1 MRTSVDRT
9 AEPVSVSAR
18 PVSVRP
24 SSVRAGDRRPRRGV
38 VAGVFALTVLLGVP
52 GTAAAVPPPP
62 PNPSD
67 SELDAG
73 RAEASEKAGE
83 VGRLTSRLADAEAKL
98 TTLRNKVERKLEQ
111 ANKARVD
118 LERARGAADRA
129 ESRAETARA
138 EVRSASGAIRNARS
152 ALDRFVAASH
162 RQGTTIGSLSAYLGA
177 DSPKNLLAREQLLGA
192 VGGSEL
198 DALGSM
204 QRAQVRKSNK
214 EASAR
219 ESLENARQKRAA
231 ADRARSAAQQ
241 AQQAAVAARGRQAA
255 RAGELRAE
263 KGAVEQQLREARSH
277 VGGLEGQRERYEQW
291 LAEKQ
296 AEEAQQAAAAAAAS
310 GGGGSAPAPSQPA
323 PASSA
328 PAGATVE
335 AAVQR
340 AMSQLGVQYAWGG
353 GDANGPTY
361 GIRDGGVADAHGDY
375 AKIGFD
381 CSGLMIY
388 AFAGVQAL
396 PHYSGYQYD
405 AGRKVPLSQMRR
417 GDMLFWGNG
426 GIHHVAMYLGDGQMI
441 EAPYSGG
448 QVRVVPVRYG
458 DILPQA
464 TRLVG

>member
-9 AEPVSVSAR
+9 ARTSSSR
-18 PVSVRP
+18 P
-24 SSVRAGDRRPRRGV
+24 GGRRSGRGLA
-38 VAGVFALTVLLGVP
+38 AGVFALAVLL
-52 GTAAAVPPPP
+52 AAPPAAVAVPPPP

-67 SELDAG
+67 AELDAS

-118 LERARGAADRA
+118 LQRARAEADTAEAEA
-129 ESRAETARA
+129 ESARA
-138 EVRSASGAIRNARS
+138 EVRSASGAIRNARES
-152 ALDRFVAASH
+152 LDRFAAASH
-162 RQGTTIGSLSAYLGA
+162 RQGTTVGSLSAYLGA
-177 DSPKNLLAREQLLGA
+177 DSPKDLLAREQLLGA

-204 QRAQVRKSNK
+204 KRAQVRKSNK
-214 EASAR
+214 EAAAR
-219 ESLENARQKRAA
+219 QALENARQKRAA
-231 ADRARSAAQQ
+231 AARAKTAAEQ
-241 AQQAAVAARGRQAA
+241 AQQAAVEARNGQAS
-255 RAGELRAE
+255 RAEELRAE
-263 KGAVEQQLREARSH
+263 KSAVEQQLQEARSR
-277 VGGLEGQRERYEQW
+277 VGGLEGQRERYEAW
-291 LAEKQ
+291 LAEKE
-296 AEEAQQAAAAAAAS
+296 AEEAAQAQQAAAAAS
-310 GGGGSAPAPSQPA
+310 GGGASAPSPQSQA
-323 PASSA
+323 ASV
-328 PAGATVE
+328 PAGASVETV
-335 AAVQR
+335 VQR

-353 GDANGPTY
+353 GNAHGPTY

-426 GIHHVAMYLGDGQMI
+426 GIHHVALYLGNGQMI

-448 QVRVVPVRYG
+448 HVRVVPVRYG
-458 DILPQA
+458 DILPYA
-464 TRLVG
+464 TRLIG

>member
-1 MRTSVDRT
+1 M
-9 AEPVSVSAR
+9 
-18 PVSVRP
+18 
-24 SSVRAGDRRPRRGV
+24 
-38 VAGVFALTVLLGVP
+38 FALAVLL
-52 GTAAAVPPPP
+52 AAPPAAVAVPPPP

-67 SELDAG
+67 AELDAS

-98 TTLRNKVERKLEQ
+98 TTLRNRVERKLEQ

-118 LERARGAADRA
+118 LQRARAEADTADSEA
-129 ESRAETARA
+129 ESARA
-138 EVRSASGAIRNARS
+138 EVRTASGAISNARQS
-152 ALDRFVAASH
+152 LDRFVAASH
-162 RQGTTIGSLSAYLGA
+162 RQGTTVGSLSAYLGA
-177 DSPKNLLAREQLLGA
+177 DSPKDLLAREQLLGA

-204 QRAQVRKSNK
+204 KRAQVRKSNK
-214 EASAR
+214 EAAAR
-219 ESLENARQKRAA
+219 QALENARQKRAA
-231 ADRARSAAQQ
+231 AARAKTAAEQ
-241 AQQAAVAARGRQAA
+241 AQQAAVEARNGQAS
-255 RAGELRAE
+255 RAEEVRAE
-263 KGAVEQQLREARSH
+263 KSAVEQQLQEARSH
-277 VGGLEGQRERYEQW
+277 VGGLEGQRDRYEAW
-291 LAEKQ
+291 LAEKE
-296 AEEAQQAAAAAAAS
+296 AEEAAQAQQAAAAAS
-310 GGGGSAPAPSQPA
+310 GGGTSGGGASAPAQQPQA
-323 PASSA
+323 ASV
-328 PAGATVE
+328 PTGASVETV
-335 AAVQR
+335 VQR

-353 GDANGPTY
+353 GNAHGPTY

-426 GIHHVAMYLGDGQMI
+426 GIHHVALYLGNGQMI

-448 QVRVVPVRYG
+448 HVRVVPVRYG
-458 DILPQA
+458 DILPYA
-464 TRLVG
+464 TRLIG

>member
-1 MRTSVDRT
+1 M
-9 AEPVSVSAR
+9 A
-18 PVSVRP
+18 
-24 SSVRAGDRRPRRGV
+24 AG
-38 VAGVFALTVLLGVP
+38 AFTLAVLLGAP

-67 SELDAG
+67 AELEAG

-98 TTLRNKVERKLEQ
+98 TTLRNRVERKLEQ

-118 LERARGAADRA
+118 LQRARSAAEAA

-138 EVRSASGAIRNARS
+138 EVETASGAIRTARKS
-152 ALDRFVAASH
+152 LDRFVAGSH
-162 RQGTTIGSLSAYLGA
+162 RQGTAIGSLSAYLGA
-177 DSPKNLLAREQLLGA
+177 DSPKDLLAREQLLGA
-192 VGGSEL
+192 VGDSEL

-204 QRAQVRKSNK
+204 KRAQVRKSNK
-214 EASAR
+214 EAAAR
-219 ESLENARQKRAA
+219 EALQDARQKRAA
-231 ADRARSAAQQ
+231 AAEAKTAADQ
-241 AQQAAVAARGRQAA
+241 AQQAAVAARSRQAS
-255 RAGELRAE
+255 RAKELRTE
-263 KGAVEQQLREARSH
+263 KSSVERQLREARSH
-277 VGGLEGQRERYEQW
+277 VGGLEGQRERYQEW
-291 LAEKQ
+291 LAEKE
-296 AEEAQQAAAAAAAS
+296 AEEAAQAQQAAAAAS
-310 GGGGSAPAPSQPA
+310 GGGGSAPAPA
-323 PASSA
+323 ASATSV
-328 PAGATVE
+328 PAGASVE

-353 GDANGPTY
+353 GNAHGPTY

-375 AKIGFD
+375 NKIGFD

-426 GIHHVAMYLGDGQMI
+426 GIHHVAMYLGNGQMI

-448 QVRVVPVRYG
+448 HVRVVPVRYG
-458 DILPQA
+458 DILPYA
-464 TRLVG
+464 TRLIG

>member
-1 MRTSVDRT
+1 MRTSVGRT
-9 AEPVSVSAR
+9 VQSSASQSTAR
-18 PVSVRP
+18 PGGKRS
-24 SSVRAGDRRPRRGV
+24 RRGLA
-38 VAGVFALTVLLGVP
+38 AGAFALAVLVGAP
-52 GTAAAVPPPP
+52 GTAIAVPPPP

-67 SELDAG
+67 AELESG

-83 VGRLTSRLADAEAKL
+83 VGRLTSRLADADAKL
-98 TTLRNKVERKLEQ
+98 TTLRNRVERKLEE

-118 LERARGAADRA
+118 LQRARAAADTA
-129 ESRAETARA
+129 ESRAESART
-138 EVRSASGAIRNARS
+138 EVRTASGAIRNARQV
-152 ALDRFVAASH
+152 LDRFVAASH

-177 DSPKNLLAREQLLGA
+177 DSPKDLLAREQLLGA
-192 VGGSEL
+192 VGDSEL

-204 QRAQVRKSNK
+204 KRAQVRKSNK
-214 EASAR
+214 EAAARQALEKAR
-219 ESLENARQKRAA
+219 EKRAEA
-231 ADRARSAAQQ
+231 AQAKTAAQQ
-241 AQQAAVAARGRQAA
+241 AQQAAVAARSRQAS
-255 RAGELRAE
+255 RAEELRTE
-263 KGAVEQQLREARSH
+263 KNTVEQQLREARAH
-277 VGGLEGQRERYEQW
+277 VGGLEGQREQYREW
-291 LAEKQ
+291 LAEKE
-296 AEEAQQAAAAAAAS
+296 AEEEAQAQQAAAAAS
-310 GGGGSAPAPSQPA
+310 GGGGSAPAPPA
-323 PASSA
+323 QQAPSSA
-328 PAGATVE
+328 PAGASVE

-353 GDANGPTY
+353 GNAHGPTY

-426 GIHHVAMYLGDGQMI
+426 GIHHVAMYLGNGQMI

-448 QVRVVPVRYG
+448 HVRVVPVRYG
-458 DILPQA
+458 DILPYA
-464 TRLVG
+464 TRLIG

>member
-9 AEPVSVSAR
+9 AQSPASSEAR
-18 PVSVRP
+18 P
-24 SSVRAGDRRPRRGV
+24 GGRRPRKGLA
-38 VAGVFALTVLLGVP
+38 AGAFALVVLMGASP
-52 GTAAAVPPPP
+52 AAHAVPPPP

-67 SELDAG
+67 AELEAG
-73 RAEASEKAGE
+73 RAQASEKAGE

-98 TTLRNKVERKLEQ
+98 TTLRNRVERKLEQ

-118 LERARGAADRA
+118 LQRARTAADTA
-129 ESRAETARA
+129 ESRAESAQA
-138 EVRSASGAIRNARS
+138 EVQTASGAIRNARDS
-152 ALDRFVAASH
+152 LDRFVAASH
-162 RQGTTIGSLSAYLGA
+162 RQGTTVGSLSAYLGA
-177 DSPKNLLAREQLLGA
+177 DSPKDLLAREQLLGA
-192 VGGSEL
+192 VGDSEL

-204 QRAQVRKSNK
+204 KRAQVRKSNK
-214 EASAR
+214 EAAAR
-219 ESLENARQKRAA
+219 QALENARQKRAA
-231 ADRARSAAQQ
+231 ATEAKTAAEK
-241 AQQAAVAARGRQAA
+241 AQETAVAARSRQAS
-255 RAGELRAE
+255 RAEELRGE
-263 KGAVEQQLREARSH
+263 KSSVEQQLHEARSH
-277 VGGLEGQRERYEQW
+277 VGGLEGQRQRYEQW
-291 LAEKQ
+291 RAEKE
-296 AEEAQQAAAAAAAS
+296 AEEAAQAEQAAAAAA
-310 GGGGSAPAPSQPA
+310 GGSAPHQAQET
-323 PASSA
+323 SA
-328 PAGATVE
+328 PAGAGVE

-353 GDANGPTY
+353 GNAHGPTY

-396 PHYSGYQYD
+396 PHYSGYQYE
-405 AGRKVPLSQMRR
+405 AGRKVPLSQMQR

-458 DILPQA
+458 DILPYA
-464 TRLVG
+464 TRLIG